1 MGAQKKIPGSVFA
14 DIILAEGLFG
24 RTVGSNFRNFVR
36 QGPKFRNFGQRL
48 GPTSETS
55 ADGGLSVL
63 LDRDFLDV
71 SAKSGP

>member
-24 RTVGSNFRNFVR
+24 RTVGSNFRNF
-36 QGPKFRNFGQRL
+36 GQRL

-55 ADGGLSVL
+55 ADGSLSVP